1 MNLFELFLG
10 PSLISATLRL
20 TVPILFVAVGG
31 CFGSKANV
39 FNIGLESYLGI
50 SAFFAMCGSYWS
62 QSPWVG
68 LLLGMLA
75 GLVMS
80 CIFAVFV
87 LYFES
92 DTMVVGIALNL
103 ASWGITTFLL
113 SAIFNVRGVFIDPRI
128 KSFQTVE
135 IPLIKEIPYI
145 GAVVSGHN
153 VLVYLAVF
161 AVIAAHIVMFKT
173 PFGLRLR
180 GIGIKEAGAASVG
193 VNTMRYK
200 WQAILLGG
208 LLGGMSGAFLTIGG
222 ASMFTEKISGGYGY
236 LALAAI
242 MVGDA
247 KPVKTML
254 ACLVFGYV
262 SAQSV
267 ALQSMKIPSQVVL
280 SMPYLITVLILT
292 VNAVLLKYK
301 TAGRRKSA

>member
-1 MNLFELFLG
+1 MNLFELLLG

-153 VLVYLAVF
+153 VLVYLAIF

-193 VNTMRYK
+193 VNTMRY
-200 WQAILLGG
+200 I
-208 LLGGMSGAFLTIGG
+208 
-222 ASMFTEKISGGYGY
+222 
-236 LALAAI
+236 
-242 MVGDA
+242 
-247 KPVKTML
+247 KPGVE
-254 ACLVFGYV
+254 
-262 SAQSV
+262 
-267 ALQSMKIPSQVVL
+267 VVDE
-280 SMPYLITVLILT
+280 
-292 VNAVLLKYK
+292 
-301 TAGRRKSA
+301 

>member
-1 MNLFELFLG
+1 M
-10 PSLISATLRL
+10 
-20 TVPILFVAVGG
+20 
-31 CFGSKANV
+31 
-39 FNIGLESYLGI
+39 
-50 SAFFAMCGSYWS
+50 
-62 QSPWVG
+62 
-68 LLLGMLA
+68 
-75 GLVMS
+75 
-80 CIFAVFV
+80 
-87 LYFES
+87 
-92 DTMVVGIALNL
+92 
-103 ASWGITTFLL
+103 
-113 SAIFNVRGVFIDPRI
+113 
-128 KSFQTVE
+128 
-135 IPLIKEIPYI
+135 
-145 GAVVSGHN
+145 
-153 VLVYLAVF
+153 
-161 AVIAAHIVMFKT
+161 VIAAHIVMFKT

-292 VNAVLLKYK
+292 VNAVLLKYR

>member
-1 MNLFELFLG
+1 MNLFELLLG

-113 SAIFNVRGVFIDPRI
+113 SAIFNVRGVFIL
-128 KSFQTVE
+128 S
-135 IPLIKEIPYI
+135 LI
-145 GAVVSGHN
+145 
-153 VLVYLAVF
+153 
-161 AVIAAHIVMFKT
+161 HI
-173 PFGLRLR
+173 
-180 GIGIKEAGAASVG
+180 
-193 VNTMRYK
+193 
-200 WQAILLGG
+200 
-208 LLGGMSGAFLTIGG
+208 
-222 ASMFTEKISGGYGY
+222 
-236 LALAAI
+236 
-242 MVGDA
+242 
-247 KPVKTML
+247 
-254 ACLVFGYV
+254 
-262 SAQSV
+262 
-267 ALQSMKIPSQVVL
+267 
-280 SMPYLITVLILT
+280 
-292 VNAVLLKYK
+292 
-301 TAGRRKSA
+301 